1 MGSMLTVSCT
11 LTMVRV
17 ILMSTHTHR
26 FSPTELL
33 SLLLELSI
41 TKGNLL
47 SSPKAV
53 LS

>member
-1 MGSMLTVSCT
+1 MGSILAVIYT
-11 LTMVRV
+11 LTTVRV

-26 FSPTELL
+26 FSPTKLL

-53 LS
+53 L